1 MENEHKELETTCPF
15 CKAVGTIKIPVQI
28 YSQKKW
34 GTVKIQVPPGA
45 ICKEHQFIV
54 LVDTKGIIRGTEKV
68 ELVTGGNE
76 ASVDA
81 PQEFITLNK
90 LIEKV
95 SLKNMH
101 YILHALI
108 FNYPIYVAK
117 SESLE
122 STNQIK
128 RILDQV
134 VTENLRAM
142 LPPIEVI
149 EEVVIQDIILNE
161 KNSLLIGAQNEI
173 LQVPWKEKLK
183 YEEGILEKA
192 RDIFNEAE
200 QLLILQQEIAKL
212 ARDSEL
218 ARGILEYY
226 DEISRDEFTIE
237 LTKKMRITKIDKGYI
252 NMIKLFVE
260 KRFSKDLIDK
270 IKKKIKAKK

>member
-1 MENEHKELETTCPF
+1 MN
-15 CKAVGTIKIPVQI
+15 
-28 YSQKKW
+28 
-34 GTVKIQVPPGA
+34 
-45 ICKEHQFIV
+45 
-54 LVDTKGIIRGTEKV
+54 
-68 ELVTGGNE
+68 
-76 ASVDA
+76 A
-81 PQEFITLNK
+81 PQEFITLSK

-108 FNYPIYVAK
+108 FNYPIYVVK
-117 SESLE
+117 SDSLE
-122 STNQIK
+122 STKQIK
-128 RILDQV
+128 QILDQV
-134 VTENLRAM
+134 VADKLRTT

-149 EEVVIQDIILNE
+149 EEPMIQDIILNE
-161 KNSLLIGAQNEI
+161 KDSLLIGGQNEI

-183 YEEGILEKA
+183 YEEGILQKA

-226 DEISRDEFTIE
+226 DEISRDDFTIE

-260 KRFSKDLIDK
+260 KRFSKDLVDK
-270 IKKKIKAKK
+270 IKKKIKGKK